1 MKEILTDDYVLGTH
15 LEALTR
21 AIAVK
26 FNQIEYN
33 LSELNIASDEDI
45 DTLILETLGSYST
58 TQLASHIIMTS
69 STENSEK
76 QFELSI
82 DDNGILSS
90 QEL

>member
-1 MKEILTDDYVLGTH
+1 MAQILTDDYVLGTH
-15 LEALTR
+15 LETLTR

-26 FNQIEYN
+26 FNQIE
-33 LSELNIASDEDI
+33 SKFNIASDEDI
-45 DTLILETLGSYST
+45 DTLILEALGSYST

-90 QEL
+90 QEI